1 MQLSKAP
8 SPPFVAAGYRLE
20 ISTRGSI
27 SSARILARSGIVAAS
42 GFAAETNETFIYDRI
57 NTAPEHR
64 RKGLARAVMTALR
77 GAKKAELTPEYLVA
91 TEQGR
96 ALYESLDWQVLSTY
110 FTASLQ
116 G

>member
-1 MQLSKAP
+1 MQSSKAP
-8 SPPFVAAGYRLE
+8 SPRIVAAGYRLE

-77 GAKKAELTPEYLVA
+77 GAKKTELAPEYLVA